1 VTAQRAGLVAA
12 LVVVSLAGCGGE
24 ERVPPADE
32 DGPQA
37 AALRV
42 FRLSETD
49 LDDPQSAMQVA
60 GTIDVRDRDIPTLLD
75 ALETLRGVEH
85 VRVVEAEALE
95 EPGHWIVD
103 IEGELPGPSLAE
115 FSVEVVETLEGWRAV
130 WFHGPGIE
138 WPRRAARRD
147 TSLTTSHPPDAP
159 D

>member
-1 VTAQRAGLVAA
+1 MTAQRAGLVAA
-12 LVVVSLAGCGGE
+12 LVVVTLVGCGGDE
-24 ERVPPADE
+24 PEPPAEE
-32 DGPQA
+32 DGPQV

-42 FRLSETD
+42 FRLAETD

-75 ALETLRGVEH
+75 VLETLRGVEH

-115 FSVEVVETLEGWRAV
+115 FSVEVVETPEGWRAV
-130 WFHGPGIE
+130 WFHGPGVE
-138 WPRRAARRD
+138 WPASPARRAP
-147 TSLTTSHPPDAP
+147 SLTTSRPPGEAD
-159 D
+159 